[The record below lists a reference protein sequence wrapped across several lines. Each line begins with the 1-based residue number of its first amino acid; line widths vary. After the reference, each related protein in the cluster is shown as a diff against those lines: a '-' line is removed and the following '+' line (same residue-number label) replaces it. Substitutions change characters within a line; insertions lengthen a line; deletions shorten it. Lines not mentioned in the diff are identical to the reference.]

1 MATALCA
8 SVRLG
13 NIAGGTKKSIQLG
26 GTGGVFW
33 ITITA
38 ILGMSTKFIECT
50 LGLKYRIVHPDGTVV
65 GGLIY
70 YLRNGSNTL
79 GQAQLGM
86 LLATIYR
93 VTEICSA
100 IGAENMF
107 QSNQLFAVLATI
119 IPQLQPYN

>member
-8 SVRLG
+8 SVKLV
-13 NIAGGTKKSIQLG
+13 NIAGGPKTKELIQLG

-50 LGLKYRIVHPDGTVV
+50 LGLKYSIVHPDGRLV
-65 GGLIY
+65 GGLMY

-86 LLATIYR
+86 LLATIWLLKF
-93 VTEICSA
+93 V
-100 IGAENMF
+100 
-107 QSNQLFAVLATI
+107 
-119 IPQLQPYN
+119 QP